1 MRLHIVL
8 EDEATQRSGW
18 LIFGFESGEDED
30 QVVVKVRKLVEL
42 FEFLPGC

>member
-1 MRLHIVL
+1 MAWRDREH
-8 EDEATQRSGW
+8 T
-18 LIFGFESGEDED
+18 FGFESGEDED